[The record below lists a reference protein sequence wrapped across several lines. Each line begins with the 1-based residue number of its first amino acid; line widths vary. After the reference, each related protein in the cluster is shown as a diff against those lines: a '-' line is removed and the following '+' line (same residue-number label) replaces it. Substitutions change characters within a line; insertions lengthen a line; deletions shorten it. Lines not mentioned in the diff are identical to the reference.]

1 MGKAARKKNN
11 KKKQFYKDPKV
22 QETETPVSKDP
33 RIRISTSGAISALF
47 GDVQSDLQ
55 FTEDM
60 NNQYKAN
67 LDMILNSQLLKK
79 IIGRATDNEYLVCMN
94 ILGALRYS

>member
-1 MGKAARKKNN
+1 MKFCVKFSLQLDSA
-11 KKKQFYKDPKV
+11 
-22 QETETPVSKDP
+22 DP

-79 IIGRATDNEYLVCMN
+79 IICRATDNEYLVCMN
-94 ILGALRYS
+94 ILGALRYY